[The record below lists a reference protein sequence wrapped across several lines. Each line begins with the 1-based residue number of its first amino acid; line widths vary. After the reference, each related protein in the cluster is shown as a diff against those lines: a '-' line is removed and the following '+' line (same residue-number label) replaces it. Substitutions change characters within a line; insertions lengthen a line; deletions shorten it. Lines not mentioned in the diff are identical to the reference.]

1 MLMFEK
7 SEHVVTLLETFELG
21 SDTYIVTKYV
31 KGGNLMNFLLNTSL
45 ECSNE
50 QRAQYFTLKIAL
62 GISDLHKRGIVH
74 RDIKLLNVFV
84 GRDKDAPKVKIG
96 DFDLACKLKPKE
108 MTAQVCGTLDF
119 MSPEVVQEHYYSFK
133 TDVWSLG
140 VILYILITHK
150 VPFEG
155 ANGEEIRANIVG
167 KNLDLTQGAFKGVS
181 DECRALLAGMLRKEQ
196 TDRFTIEDV
205 ISHPWF

>member
-1 MLMFEK
+1 MLIFEK
-7 SEHVVTLLETFELG
+7 SEHVVTFLETFELG

-31 KGGNLMNFLLNTSL
+31 KGGNLLDFLLKTSV

-84 GRDKDAPKVKIG
+84 GRDKDEPKVKIG
-96 DFDLACKLKPKE
+96 DFGLACKLKPKE
-108 MTAQVCGTLDF
+108 MIAQVCGTLAF
-119 MSPEVVQEHYYSFK
+119 MSPEVVQDQFYSFK

-155 ANGEEIRANIVG
+155 DDDEEITANIIG
-167 KNLDLTQGAFKGVS
+167 KTLDLKKGAFEGVS
-181 DECRALLAGMLRKEQ
+181 D
-196 TDRFTIEDV
+196 
-205 ISHPWF
+205 